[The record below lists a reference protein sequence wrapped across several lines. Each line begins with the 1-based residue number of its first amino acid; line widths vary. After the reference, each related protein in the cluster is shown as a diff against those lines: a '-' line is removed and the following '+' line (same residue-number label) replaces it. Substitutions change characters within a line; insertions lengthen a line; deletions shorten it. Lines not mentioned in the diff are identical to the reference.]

1 MSEISS
7 PHPSIARRGFR
18 LSAFCKK
25 RSQRCCAVI
34 FRIFPFVLSLSKDGR
49 ENQGLTAQTV
59 HASTSSART
68 VWRATVISGSFI
80 FSQILKRLVH
90 LKHPV
95 FVARI
100 LLVSEIFDANSC
112 ESFVQSNPILHQT
125 PAHST
130 IRQSISLLW
139 EHVKTPERF
148 SYLRNASS

>member
-1 MSEISS
+1 VGIVF
-7 PHPSIARRGFR
+7 G
-18 LSAFCKK
+18 K
-25 RSQRCCAVI
+25 VI
-34 FRIFPFVLSLSKDGR
+34 GTPQS
-49 ENQGLTAQTV
+49 N
-59 HASTSSART
+59 
-68 VWRATVISGSFI
+68 GSFLPNDRLHKNSYTL
-80 FSQILKRLVH
+80 FLSQILKRLVH

-112 ESFVQSNPILHQT
+112 ESFVQSSPILHQT

-148 SYLRNASS
+148 SYSRNASS